1 MANLFGPS
9 PTEIMAARQ
18 KELEDRQQAEYIAM
32 LETAKTP
39 AERTYMMA
47 GRTLSQAFS
56 PLIGGGA
63 GANDPM
69 LQQARVT
76 QTILSKYGPESFNDP
91 DALSGMAKDFA
102 SFGMNNE
109 AFQLAGR
116 AIELRKN
123 VPESY
128 FTANGKELME
138 LDPVRYRGLDPNA
151 TYTVNSKTGKPEK
164 EKAPEYKGEVV
175 EGYQA
180 VYQKNDKGNFGWQLI
195 KDENHPKWKAA
206 QDKRVDSMINA
217 GFGLQNVNDALDL
230 LNEGWMFQWLDG
242 TFANLFAKQDLFP
255 SDAQRILNKIA
266 SINSNQA
273 LSTLAQLKTL
283 SENGASG
290 LGPVNIKEFEALQD
304 RISKLN
310 LRGGVKQL
318 KQNLEYIRIHYN
330 NVISQ
335 VLMKSDPDER
345 AEAIQTLKDYGFIE
359 QDFDPATG
367 GSISDST
374 IFDFRPKELRD

>member
-9 PTEIMAARQ
+9 PAEIMAARQ
-18 KELEDRQQAEYIAM
+18 KELEDRQQAEYTAM
-32 LETAKTP
+32 LQTAQTP

-63 GANDPM
+63 GAYDPM
-69 LQQARVT
+69 LNQARVT
-76 QTILSKYGPESFNDP
+76 QSILSKYGPESLNDP
-91 DALSGMAKDFA
+91 EALSGMARDFA

-116 AIELRKN
+116 AMELRKN

-128 FTANGKELME
+128 FTANGQELME

-164 EKAPEYKGEVV
+164 EKTPEYKGNVV

-180 VYQKNDKGNFGWQLI
+180 VYQKNDKGNFGWELV
-195 KDENHPKWKAA
+195 KDENHPKWQAD

-217 GFGLQNVNDALDL
+217 GFGLKNVNDALDL
-230 LNEGWMFQWLDG
+230 LNQSWMFAWLDG
-242 TFANLFAKQDLFP
+242 TFANLFAKQDIFP
-255 SDAQRILNKIA
+255 TAAQRVINKIA

-290 LGPVNIKEFEALQD
+290 LGPVNIKEFAALQD
-304 RISKLN
+304 RIAKLD
-310 LRGGVKQL
+310 LKAGVKQL
-318 KQNLEYIRIHYN
+318 KENLEYIRIHYN

-335 VLMKSDPDER
+335 VLMQSDPIKR
-345 AEAIQTLKDYGFIE
+345 AEAIQTLKDYGFIAE
-359 QDFDPATG
+359 DFDPATG
-367 GSISDST
+367 GSASDST
-374 IFDFRPKELRD
+374 IFDFRPENLRD